1 MVTFHIPAGPM
12 NLSPIF
18 GSVDFNQV
26 EEYYIEIN
34 GLGGVIAT
42 SPVYKRSCCCNEDTI
57 RLFFVNYL
65 GGIDAV
71 NFKRTLEELEAK
83 SESWKKSLPYPM
95 QKWDGGAQRFNVQSN
110 EVVTAETAC
119 FQEEDQDWLK
129 ELVSTPNAW
138 IQWIGTQ
145 SQSDD
150 YLPVVIADGKFV
162 TRKIEGRYTYVLEI
176 QFRFANENITVRN

>member
-18 GSVDFNQV
+18 SGVNFDQV
-26 EEYYIEIN
+26 EEYFIEIN
-34 GLGGVIAT
+34 GPDGVMAT
-42 SPVYKRSCCCNEDTI
+42 TPTYKKGCCCGQDTI

-71 NFKRTLEELEAK
+71 NFKSTLEELETR
-83 SESWKKSLPYPM
+83 SDSWKKSLPYPM
-95 QKWDGGAQRFNVQSN
+95 QKWDGGSQRFNVQSN
-110 EVVTAETAC
+110 EIVTCETTC
-119 FQEEDQDWLK
+119 FQEEDQNWLK
-129 ELVSTPNAW
+129 ELTSTPNAW

-150 YLPVVIADGKFV
+150 YLPVVILDGKFV
-162 TRKIEGRYTYVLEI
+162 TKKVDDRFQYVLEL